1 MPDIA
6 QLPVGHEF
14 APVTR
19 RLHPQ
24 EVDLYVEAVQ
34 ESNSMFRERDVVP
47 PTALGAYALAVILQE
62 IDLPAGAVH
71 AAQDMSFSGAV
82 GREDTVLFKA
92 RLAQNSVRGGWRF
105 LAIDFSATD
114 AREKQVIEGRSTVLV
129 PESRD

>member
-6 QLPVGHEF
+6 KLPVGHEF

-19 RLHPQ
+19 RLQPQ

-34 ESNSMFRERDVVP
+34 ESNAMFRDLDLVP
-47 PTALGAYALAVILQE
+47 PTALGAYALGIILQE

-71 AAQDMSFSGAV
+71 AAQELSFSGAV
-82 GREDTVLFKA
+82 GKEDTVLFRA

-114 AREKQVIEGRSTVLV
+114 AHENQVVEGRSTVLV
-129 PESRD
+129 PEDRG

>member
-1 MPDIA
+1 
-6 QLPVGHEF
+6 
-14 APVTR
+14 
-19 RLHPQ
+19 
-24 EVDLYVEAVQ
+24 
-34 ESNSMFRERDVVP
+34 MFRERDVVP

-82 GREDTVLFKA
+82 SKEDTVLFKA